1 VTPALNDARTSL
13 VPRIGLAAEAEPLGL
28 EGILVAASQLAVECE
43 RAGVPL
49 RVGRSSLR
57 LLASA
62 TDAQLRF
69 LGHVFGLSV
78 GQVRSLRDAVA
89 VARGPR

>member
-1 VTPALNDARTSL
+1 MTAIRNIQTDVL
-13 VPRIGLAAEAEPLGL
+13 RIGLAAEAEPLGL

-69 LGHVFGLSV
+69 LGHVFGLSM

-89 VARGPR
+89 QTRR